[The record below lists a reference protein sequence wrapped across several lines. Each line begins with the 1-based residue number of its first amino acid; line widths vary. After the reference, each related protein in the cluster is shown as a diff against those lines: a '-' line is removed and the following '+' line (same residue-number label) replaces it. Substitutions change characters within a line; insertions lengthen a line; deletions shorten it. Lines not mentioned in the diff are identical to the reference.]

1 MRETPVEDFFSRNGK
16 LRQDGLMVHDLY
28 LVQVLSTSIQGLR
41 TQQPVT
47 LAAGAPVVA
56 GARYRGARDCDDG
69 IGWDEQ
75 AREVAGALR
84 PRCPLVDRLA
94 LDQQHSVI
102 VEA

>member
-1 MRETPVEDFFSRNGK
+1 
-16 LRQDGLMVHDLY
+16 
-28 LVQVLSTSIQGLR
+28 
-41 TQQPVT
+41 VT
-47 LAAGAPVVA
+47 LAAAAPAIA

-69 IGWDEQ
+69 VGWDEQ
-75 AREVAGALR
+75 AREAAGALR